1 MSAKNADS
9 NSTHKFPWKWR
20 LVDLSNVEKN
30 GMNVFSCFSCGG
42 GSSMGYKLAGFNV
55 IGNCEIDPRVNAL
68 YQKNLHPRYSYEMD
82 IREFVEREDIP
93 EELYNLD
100 ILDGSPP
107 CSVFS
112 MAGKREDGWNKK
124 KVFREGQ
131 AEQKLDD
138 LFFYFIKL
146 AKRLQPKVV
155 VAENVKGLVLG
166 NAKGYVNEIL
176 KAFDDA
182 GYAVQLF
189 LLNAAVMGVPQKRE
203 RCFFIAR
210 RKDLDFPKL
219 SLSFDEP
226 IIPFGEVRSEKGKE
240 LSGFAAELLAHKK
253 QSDKTIADI
262 SKRVRGK
269 DIGFN
274 NYILFDNRVAN
285 TLASGGT
292 FYRHY
297 DGKELSDE
305 DYRNMQAFPQDY
317 DFGTQPVK
325 YVCGMSVPP
334 VMMAHV
340 ADAIFNQWLRGDE
353 SR

>member
-1 MSAKNADS
+1 MSAKNAAS
-9 NSTHKFPWKWR
+9 NSTHKFPWKWK
-20 LVDLSNVEKN
+20 LSDLSKVEKN
-30 GMNVFSCFSCGG
+30 GLNVFSCFSCGG

-82 IREFVEREDIP
+82 IREFVDREDLP

-146 AKRLQPKVV
+146 AKRLQPKIV

-166 NAKGYVNEIL
+166 NAKGYVNEIF

-210 RKDLDFPKL
+210 RKDLQIPKL
-219 SLSFDEP
+219 TLAFKETP
-226 IIPFGEVRSEKGKE
+226 IFFGEVRSEHGKP
-240 LSGFAAELLAHKK
+240 LSQDSLLYELLAKRRF
-253 QSDKTIADI
+253 SDRDVSDI
-262 SKRVRGK
+262 NKRMRGK
-269 DIGFN
+269 NVGFTN
-274 NYILFDNRVAN
+274 PIISDGMIAP
-285 TLASGGT
+285 TLASGGSS
-292 FYRHY
+292 FRMF
-297 DGKELSDE
+297 DGELLSVD
-305 DYRNMQAFPQDY
+305 DCRNIQTFPQDY
-317 DFGTQPVK
+317 DFGSEDAK

-340 ADAIFNQWLRGDE
+340 ADAIYKQIVR
-353 SR
+353 